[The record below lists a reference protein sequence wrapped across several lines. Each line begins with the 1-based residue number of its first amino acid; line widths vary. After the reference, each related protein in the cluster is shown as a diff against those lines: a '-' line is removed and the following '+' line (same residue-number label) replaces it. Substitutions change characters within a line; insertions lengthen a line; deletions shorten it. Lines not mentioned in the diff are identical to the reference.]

1 MVCYNI
7 CEARTVGRDKP
18 GRCRVEDLSHQRLAR
33 QCLVEW
39 GSGPGEKAPHHTV
52 PAAQTFTARSGGP
65 VESGAGLSAPR
76 ALCLSCLGFLSDKQ
90 NSKRSDGRLACL
102 PQGCTKELR
111 SPGLRVRVHCTSPRG
126 SWVRW
131 DIRTPKAEH
140 PSPPFPVCT
149 VQMCSQWFPGV
160 GQHYTSWSRGCG

>member
-65 VESGAGLSAPR
+65 VESGAAYLLPEHSASLASASSLTNRIPNGVMATWPASLR
-76 ALCLSCLGFLSDKQ
+76 A
-90 NSKRSDGRLACL
+90 A
-102 PQGCTKELR
+102 
-111 SPGLRVRVHCTSPRG
+111 
-126 SWVRW
+126 
-131 DIRTPKAEH
+131 PKSSEA
-140 PSPPFPVCT
+140 
-149 VQMCSQWFPGV
+149 QA
-160 GQHYTSWSRGCG
+160 

>member
-7 CEARTVGRDKP
+7 CEARTIGRDKP

-65 VESGAGLSAPR
+65 VKSGAGLSAPR
-76 ALCLSCLGFLSDKQ
+76 ALCLSCLGFLSGKQ
-90 NSKRSDGRLACL
+90 NSSKRSDGRLACL
-102 PQGCTKELR
+102 PQGCTEELR
-111 SPGLRVRVHCTSPRG
+111 GPGLRVRVHCTSSPEFLG
-126 SWVRW
+126 PMGHQNPKS
-131 DIRTPKAEH
+131 RTSLSPIPSLHH
-140 PSPPFPVCT
+140 PDVFPV
-149 VQMCSQWFPGV
+149 V
-160 GQHYTSWSRGCG
+160 SWGRAAPY